1 MPIYAP
7 PSPQVAWPQ
16 HSQLILCQRHSLNL
30 SSRSFD
36 ENILVCFCKYIC
48 SNSLFF
54 AGAPLKKI
62 VTFEILGKFEL
73 CTTALPLIGILEI
86 RLSFNIFAGT
96 MKPTWGAIIPKLL

>member
-1 MPIYAP
+1 MPTTP
-7 PSPQVAWPQ
+7 PKVPRPQPSQ
-16 HSQLILCQRHSLNL
+16 HIICQRHSLNL

-36 ENILVCFCKYIC
+36 ENILVCFCTYIC

-54 AGAPLKKI
+54 AEAPLKKI

-96 MKPTWGAIIPKLL
+96 MKPTWGQ